1 MPVLPSCLRNR
12 TEVRPVHTAGLDRLL
27 TFSDGI
33 LVDPRWGR
41 LSLLLLFARRSI
53 LRLAP
58 GARRAG

>member
-1 MPVLPSCLRNR
+1 LRNR